1 LTCGAPLPTVR
12 GMFKDLKGRVAL
24 VTGGATGIGGA
35 ISAAFG
41 SVGMKVAVHYHAG
54 TDKAADIAEQI
65 RRDGGE
71 PLLLQRDIT
80 EANAADDLV
89 RRTTEAFGRLDVL
102 VNNAGDMVA
111 RRPLETIDDD
121 FFDAVIDLNVRSL
134 VHACRAGANAMKGHG
149 GGSIINVS
157 SISARTGGS
166 PGSSIYSGAKAFVST
181 FTRSLAR
188 ELAPHGV
195 RVNALS
201 PGTIATAFHER
212 HSTPEK
218 LEGTRKT
225 IPMVRLGTAQDCAGT
240 ALFLASSAL
249 SGYVTGQVIE
259 VNGGQFM
266 G

>member
-1 LTCGAPLPTVR
+1 
-12 GMFKDLKGRVAL
+12 MFEDLKGRVAL

-41 SVGMKVAVHYHAG
+41 AAGMKVTVHYHAG
-54 TDKAADIAEQI
+54 GDAAHAVAEQI
-65 RRDGGE
+65 RSAGGE
-71 PLLLQRDIT
+71 ALLLQSDII
-80 EANAADDLV
+80 EAKAADELV
-89 RRTTEAFGRLDVL
+89 NRAIEAFGKLDVL
-102 VNNAGDMVA
+102 VNNAGGMVA
-111 RRPLETIDDD
+111 RRPVETLDDE
-121 FFDAVIDLNVRSL
+121 FFDAVIDLNVRQL
-134 VHACRAGANAMKGHG
+134 VHACKAGAEAMKPNGS
-149 GGSIINVS
+149 GSIINVS

-166 PGSSIYSGAKAFVST
+166 PGSSVYSGAKAFVST

-188 ELAPHGV
+188 ELAPHNI

-218 LEGTRKT
+218 LEATRKS
-225 IPMVRLGTAQDCAGT
+225 IPLARLGKAEDCAGT
-240 ALFLASSAL
+240 ALYLASDAL

>member
-1 LTCGAPLPTVR
+1 
-12 GMFKDLKGRVAL
+12 MFEDLKGRVAL

-41 SVGMKVAVHYHAG
+41 TVGMKVAVHFHAG
-54 TDKAADIAEQI
+54 ADEAASIAAGI
-65 RRDGGE
+65 RRSGGE
-71 PLLLQRDIT
+71 AMVLHGDVTGPGT
-80 EANAADDLV
+80 ADDLV
-89 RRTTEAFGRLDVL
+89 RRTIEAFGGLDVL
-102 VNNAGDMVA
+102 VNNAGGMVG

-134 VHACRAGANAMKGHG
+134 VHACRAGADAMKRS

-166 PGSSIYSGAKAFVST
+166 PGSSVYSGAKAFVST

-188 ELAPHGV
+188 ELAPQNI

-218 LEGTRKT
+218 LEATRKA
-225 IPMVRLGTAQDCAGT
+225 IPMARLGTAQDCAGT
-240 ALFLASSAL
+240 ALFLASNAA

>member
-1 LTCGAPLPTVR
+1 
-12 GMFKDLKGRVAL
+12 MFEDLKGCVAL
-24 VTGGATGIGGA
+24 VTGGASGIGGA

-41 SVGMKVAVHYHAG
+41 AAGMKVAVHYHAG
-54 TDKAADIAEQI
+54 SEAAQGIADQI
-65 RRDGGE
+65 RTAGGE
-71 PLLLQRDIT
+71 ALLLQSDIT
-80 EANAADDLV
+80 ESEATEDLV
-89 RRTTEAFGRLDVL
+89 RRTVDRFGKLDVL
-102 VNNAGDMVA
+102 VNNAGGMVA
-111 RRPLETIDDD
+111 RRTVETLDDA
-121 FFDAVIDLNVRSL
+121 FFDAVMDLNVRQL
-134 VHACRAGANAMKGHG
+134 VHSCRAGTDAMKASRS
-149 GGSIINVS
+149 GSIINVS

-188 ELAPHGV
+188 ELAPHNI

-218 LEGTRKT
+218 LEATRKS
-225 IPMVRLGTAQDCAGT
+225 IPMARLGRAEDCGGT
-240 ALFLASSAL
+240 ALFLASGML

>member
-1 LTCGAPLPTVR
+1 
-12 GMFKDLKGRVAL
+12 MFEDLRERVAL

-35 ISAAFG
+35 ISTAFG
-41 SVGMKVAVHYHAG
+41 AAGMKVAVHYHAG
-54 TDKAADIAEQI
+54 GDQAAAVADQI
-65 RRDGGE
+65 RRAGGQV
-71 PLLLQRDIT
+71 LLLQRDIT
-80 EANAADDLV
+80 ERKAPDDLV
-89 RRTTEAFGRLDVL
+89 RRTVEVFGGLDVL
-102 VNNAGDMVA
+102 VNNAGGMIA
-111 RRPLETIDDD
+111 RQSLEDIDDE
-121 FFDAVIDLNVRSL
+121 FFDAVMDLNVRQL
-134 VHACRAGANAMKGHG
+134 VHACRAGAAAMKAN

-166 PGSSIYSGAKAFVST
+166 PGSSVYSGAKAFVAT

-188 ELAPHGV
+188 ELAPHGI

-218 LEGTRKT
+218 LEATRKA
-225 IPMVRLGTAQDCAGT
+225 IPMARLGNPQDCAGT
-240 ALFLASSAL
+240 ALFLASGAL
-249 SGYVTGQVIE
+249 SGYVTGQVFE

>member
-1 LTCGAPLPTVR
+1 
-12 GMFKDLKGRVAL
+12 MFEDLKGRVAL
-24 VTGGATGIGGA
+24 MTGGATGIGGA

-41 SVGMKVAVHYHAG
+41 GAGMKVAVHYHAG
-54 TDKAADIAEQI
+54 AEEAARIAEQI
-65 RRDGGE
+65 CRAGGE
-71 PLLLQRDIT
+71 ALLLQRNMT
-80 EANAADDLV
+80 ESKAADDLV
-89 RRTTEAFGRLDVL
+89 RRTTEAFGTLDVL
-102 VNNAGDMVA
+102 VNNAGGMVA
-111 RRPLETIDDD
+111 RRPLDAIDDE
-121 FFDAVIDLNVRSL
+121 FLDAVIDLNVRQL
-134 VHACRAGANAMKGHG
+134 VHACRTGAAAMRQ

-166 PGSSIYSGAKAFVST
+166 PGSSVYSGAKAFVAT

-188 ELAPHGV
+188 ELAPRNI

-218 LEGTRKT
+218 LEATRKS
-225 IPMVRLGTAQDCAGT
+225 IPMGRLGKAEDCAGG
-240 ALFLASSAL
+240 ALFLASDAL

>member
-1 LTCGAPLPTVR
+1 MTSAARLPTVR
-12 GMFKDLKGRVAL
+12 AMFEDLKGRVAL

-41 SVGMKVAVHYHAG
+41 MAGMKIAVHYHG
-54 TDKAADIAEQI
+54 GAEQAEHLAEEV
-65 RRDGGE
+65 RRSGGE
-71 PLLLQRDIT
+71 ALLLQRDIT
-80 EANAADDLV
+80 EPTAADDLI
-89 RRTTEAFGRLDVL
+89 RRTVEAFGRLDVL
-102 VNNAGDMVA
+102 VNNAGGMVA
-111 RRPLETIDDD
+111 RRPVETIDDE
-121 FFDAVIDLNVRSL
+121 FFDAVMDLNVRQL
-134 VHACRAGANAMKGHG
+134 VHACRAGAAAVKQG
-149 GGSIINVS
+149 GGSIVNVS

-166 PGSSIYSGAKAFVST
+166 PGSSVYSGAKAFVAT

-188 ELAPHGV
+188 ELAPQNI

-218 LEGTRKT
+218 LEATRKS
-225 IPMVRLGTAQDCAGT
+225 IPLARLGTAQDCAGT
-240 ALFLASSAL
+240 ALFLASNAM